1 MKASVM
7 MQQTGLNL
15 SNTGAKHW
23 YDRKTPTIR
32 RKKFIKIQNLIK
44 LKASPFHGTIQLQLQ
59 GNIA

>member
-1 MKASVM
+1 M

-23 YDRKTPTIR
+23 YDRKNPHYQ
-32 RKKFIKIQNLIK
+32 KKEVYKNSEFDKTKSKSFSWDYPVTNK
-44 LKASPFHGTIQLQLQ
+44 LQ